1 MISNL
6 PQGEGIPATV
16 ALGLDKR
23 RANPRPT
30 DDQVEKVKFA
40 CIGMVM
46 VVLDN

>member
-23 RANPRPT
+23 GANPRPT
-30 DDQVEKVKFA
+30 HDQVEKV
-40 CIGMVM
+40 GLYMMVA
-46 VVLDN
+46 LDD